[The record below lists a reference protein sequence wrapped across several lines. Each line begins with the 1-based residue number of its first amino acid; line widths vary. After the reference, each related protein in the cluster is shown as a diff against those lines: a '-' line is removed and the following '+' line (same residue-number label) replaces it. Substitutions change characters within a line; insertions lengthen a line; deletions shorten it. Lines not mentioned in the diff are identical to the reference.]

1 MTEFGKR
8 LLESAQQALEYAKG
22 TAKPGSYRV
31 SVYEDGELQKQP
43 DAKKLLCKTRNTKN
57 RLQLRKCQCKRKA
70 EVNYFSREQS
80 RVDYARTMECQLQS
94 SPTATSPT

>member
-43 DAKKLLCKTRNTKN
+43 DAKKTPVQDEKH
-57 RLQLRKCQCKRKA
+57 Q
-70 EVNYFSREQS
+70 
-80 RVDYARTMECQLQS
+80 D
-94 SPTATSPT
+94 SPAVEKMPVQEDSGS